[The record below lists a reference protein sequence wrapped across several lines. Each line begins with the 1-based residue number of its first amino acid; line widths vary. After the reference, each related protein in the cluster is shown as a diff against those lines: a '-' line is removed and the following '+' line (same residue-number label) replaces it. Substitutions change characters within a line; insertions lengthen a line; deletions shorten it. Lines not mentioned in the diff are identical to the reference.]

1 MDVISNMTNVSFL
14 EDIFR
19 LDFVPLIVVIFLWIF
34 IHYNSPY
41 DGKILL
47 LFKHAIVFVLLL
59 IVIDNIDMYN
69 NYFHVDS
76 FLHHTSTI
84 LGYNLRLWILVSL
97 INVVLRY
104 NAVTVS
110 RRIIL
115 AMPSVITFCVSI
127 ASYFSRVMFWYDE
140 FGNFHRGVLSFVP
153 HIAAGVYVVYL
164 VYKAIPFLKTR
175 ARQDEALIVII
186 SVFLLSFGVAV
197 ESIFY
202 MKGILLGMI
211 SIVLIFYYLQLYI
224 AKFKKDE
231 LTGVYNKASFNA
243 DIRKYSDKIT
253 ALVSIDVNDL
263 KLVNDNK
270 GHLAGDDALRT
281 IASVINKHLMKGCEL
296 YRVGGD
302 EFFIICLGTEEA
314 PLRAMLATMRNAVI
328 EAKYS
333 ISSGYAMC
341 EDGKDLIEIS
351 READERMY
359 SEKNLIKQ
367 RRKFIPL

>member
-1 MDVISNMTNVSFL
+1 MNFINNMSNAAFL

-19 LDFVPLIVVIFLWIF
+19 LDFVPLMVVIFLWIF
-34 IHYNSPY
+34 VHYNSPY
-41 DGKILL
+41 DGKILM
-47 LFKHAIVFVLLL
+47 LFKHAIGFLLCL
-59 IVIDNIDMYN
+59 VVVDNIDMYN
-69 NYFHVDS
+69 DYFHVES
-76 FLHHTSTI
+76 FLHDTSTI
-84 LGYNLRLWILVSL
+84 VGYNLRLWILVSL

-104 NAVTVS
+104 EDVTKF
-110 RRIIL
+110 RRFIL
-115 AMPSVITFCVSI
+115 AMPSVITFCISI
-127 ASYFSRVMFWYDE
+127 TSYFSKVMFWYDE
-140 FGNFHRGVLSFVP
+140 CGHFNRGPLSFVP
-153 HIAAGVYVVYL
+153 HIAAGVYVLYL
-164 VYKAIPFLKTR
+164 IYKTVPLLRTR
-175 ARQDEALIVII
+175 ARQDEAFIVII
-186 SVFLLSFGVAV
+186 SVTLISLGVLV
-197 ESIFY
+197 ESAFS

-211 SIVLIFYYLQLYI
+211 AIVLIFYYLQLYI

-243 DIRKYSDKIT
+243 DIRKYSEKIT

-263 KLVNDNK
+263 KQVNDNK

-281 IASVINKHLMKGCEL
+281 IASVINKHLVKGCEL

-302 EFFIICLGTEEA
+302 EFFIICLGIEEA

-341 EDGKDLIEIS
+341 EDGKDLLEIS